1 MDSSP
6 ASLFDSYQQDFQHI
20 IQGVREKLEG
30 GGKVNKGEQRKAVLR
45 RVEIELDEA
54 DDIVSQ
60 LEVEIQGIPKSLR
73 SQYSSRLKQTKADL
87 NKYKKMSKDMHAQ
100 LTRSDLLG
108 SQSPMRASISSDDPY
123 DERSERERLLGGTA
137 ILDDGSRR
145 LVDSTRL
152 ALETEEQGA
161 DILRS
166 LRVQREQIENSRDM
180 VRSADTHIDR
190 ASGTIKGMIRQMY
203 KQRFILGGI
212 FAFLIFLIVL
222 ILYFKLARR

>member
-6 ASLFDSYQQDFQHI
+6 AGLFDSYQQDFQHI

-60 LEVEIQGIPKSLR
+60 LEVEIQGIPKSMR
-73 SQYSSRLKQTKADL
+73 GQYASRLKQAKADL

-100 LTRSDLLG
+100 ITRSDLLG
-108 SQSPMRASISSDDPY
+108 SQSPLGSISSDDPY
-123 DERSERERLLGGTA
+123 DERSERDRLLAGTT

-180 VRSADTHIDR
+180 LRSADTHIDR

-203 KQRFILGGI
+203 NQRFILGGI
-212 FAFLIFLIVL
+212 FAFFVFLIVL